1 MGTKLVK
8 TRRVDRRMLT
18 LTGMFVLVFAAMCL
32 LNPTQFPTLANFRNI
47 MLQIAENGCF
57 ATAYFLVFVCGG
69 FNFACV
75 MIGNISG
82 IVLTLVCQSQLSQTL
97 SPALVLAIGAIAAL
111 ATGAACGLF
120 MAFSSTASR
129 SPR

>member
-1 MGTKLVK
+1 MKLNFAK
-8 TRRVDRRMLT
+8 AQRMDRRMLT
-18 LTGMFVLVFAAMCL
+18 LTGMFVLVLAAMCIL
-32 LNPTQFPTLANFRNI
+32 SPSQFPTLANFKNI

-82 IVLTLVCQSQLSQTL
+82 IVLTLVCQSQLAQTL
-97 SPALVLAIGAIAAL
+97 SPGLALGLGAVAAL
-111 ATGAACGLF
+111 ATGDAPKGPKAQ
-120 MAFSSTASR
+120 
-129 SPR
+129 